1 MLLCIVFQ
9 PDVKVLPEPIT
20 IQNINM
26 DWTTLNF
33 LCFQLNTLDTNS
45 DDGVKNLAWCDND
58 NKLFVKNYPKPWRE
72 DKTWHQ
78 IHYEDYSPEVFEKF
92 LAVFLNGASEVQNT

>member
-1 MLLCIVFQ
+1 MWKYFFQ

-33 LCFQLNTLDTNS
+33 LCFQLNTLDTNT

-58 NKLFVKNYPKPWRE
+58 NKLFSKIYPKPWKEEEKWQKMR
-72 DKTWHQ
+72 
-78 IHYEDYSPEVFEKF
+78 YEDYCPEVFEKF
-92 LAVFLNGASEVQNT
+92 LAVFLNGASEVRSS

>member
-1 MLLCIVFQ
+1 MSLILFQ

-33 LCFQLNTLDTNS
+33 LCFQLNTLDTNN
-45 DDGVKNLAWCDND
+45 DNGVKNLAWCDNN
-58 NKLFVKNYPKPWRE
+58 NKLFSKIYPKPWKEEEIWKKMR
-72 DKTWHQ
+72 
-78 IHYEDYSPEVFEKF
+78 YEDYSKEVFKKF
-92 LAVFLNGASEVQNT
+92 LAVFLNGASEVQS